1 MPKGSRL
8 ASPLLSSP
16 PPSSSSHP
24 PPLSSPQS
32 RVVTNAAA
40 RPVWKPGT
48 PPPAHLDGSL
58 PGDYGFDPCNLGAN
72 PAALRWYAHAEL
84 IHGRTAMMAAAG
96 ILGTSVLHAGGADV
110 PSWFDAGKVSSER
123 TGIPGGALFVAQMIM
138 YHFVEIKRLQ
148 DFKKPGSQ
156 AEPGS
161 FFGFESAFKGT
172 GDKAAAYPGGP
183 MFDPLGLG
191 SGPSGDVMKL
201 REVKNGRLA
210 MLATLGFAA
219 QYAATGK
226 DPLVNLAEHVR
237 NPALVNFA
245 TNGVSLPF
253 DNPIPGYL

>member
-1 MPKGSRL
+1 
-8 ASPLLSSP
+8 
-16 PPSSSSHP
+16 
-24 PPLSSPQS
+24 
-32 RVVTNAAA
+32 
-40 RPVWKPGT
+40 
-48 PPPAHLDGSL
+48 
-58 PGDYGFDPCNLGAN
+58 
-72 PAALRWYAHAEL
+72 
-84 IHGRTAMMAAAG
+84 MMAAAG
-96 ILGTSVLHAGGADV
+96 ILGTSVLHVAGADV

-201 REVKNGRLA
+201 REIKNGRLA
-210 MLATLGFAA
+210 MLATLGFAG

-226 DPLVNLAEHVR
+226 DPLVNVR
-237 NPALVNFA
+237 RWRS
-245 TNGVSLPF
+245 VSVCVRGCARHRKPISKGRSKTHPSTHDFSTHPPSPF
-253 DNPIPGYL
+253 TVGGTPGQPRRGQLCD

>member
-1 MPKGSRL
+1 MKKRRWKERGAGAETKGNTRAAPPPRSR
-8 ASPLLSSP
+8 SCSHPHPPLLSFP
-16 PPSSSSHP
+16 H
-24 PPLSSPQS
+24 
-32 RVVTNAAA
+32 N
-40 RPVWKPGT
+40 
-48 PPPAHLDGSL
+48 HSL

-84 IHGRTAMMAAAG
+84 FHGRTAMMAAAG
-96 ILGTSVLHAGGADV
+96 ILATSALHATGADV

-123 TGIPGGALFVAQMIM
+123 TGIPGGALFIAQMMM

-156 AEPGS
+156 AEAGS
-161 FFGFESAFKGT
+161 FFGFEGAFKGT
-172 GDKAAAYPGGP
+172 GDAAAIYPGGP

-191 SGPSGDVMKL
+191 TGPSADAMKL

-210 MLATLGFAA
+210 MLACAGFAG
-219 QYAATGK
+219 QWAATGK
-226 DPLVNLAEHVR
+226 DPLVNLADHLA
-237 NPALVNFA
+237 NPAAVNFA